1 MKKVILVNTGRRG
14 LPGESAYELWLSKGN
29 VGTEEDFL
37 NSIIEEA
44 VERTSEKITS
54 VGLFVNNNEA
64 DLSALLTTIKTN
76 LVAAINEVV
85 SAVQSIESSGYTS
98 IDDSL
103 SSSNTKTWSI
113 DKIKEYVASMIV

>member
-37 NSIIEEA
+37 NSIIEEV
-44 VERTSEKITS
+44 VERTSEKIDS
-54 VGLFVNNNEA
+54 VSLFVNNNEA
-64 DLSALLTTIKTN
+64 DLSALSTTIKTN
-76 LVAAINEVV
+76 LVASINEVV

-103 SSSNTKTWSI
+103 SISNTKTWSI
-113 DKIKEYVASMIV
+113 DKIKEYVSSMIV

>member
-64 DLSALLTTIKTN
+64 DLSALSTTIKTN

-85 SAVQSIESSGYTS
+85 FAVQSIESSGYTS